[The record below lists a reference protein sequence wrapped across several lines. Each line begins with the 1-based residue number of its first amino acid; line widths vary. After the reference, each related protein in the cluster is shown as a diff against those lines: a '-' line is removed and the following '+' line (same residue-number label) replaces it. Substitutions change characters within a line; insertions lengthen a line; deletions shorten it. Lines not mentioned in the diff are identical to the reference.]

1 MGWRPNS
8 TVIKVLALVSA
19 VIFVAALSAHLL
31 TFSANP
37 SITESRVDPIGVA
50 IFIPFLC
57 MILVMN
63 SYTVNHN
70 GQGRGLLERIRS
82 SNEASR
88 QFFRQ
93 LVQSCP
99 LWARIASVALF
110 LYVSVNF
117 SLFIKVMQEGN
128 PEQRSGRYY
137 INNHGELVRELT
149 EVEYRSLQ
157 AHQVRGF
164 SGHWMIFSFLPLV
177 YFAVVEP
184 RQRALVA
191 MQLLPKKV
199 FCPKCNGRLI
209 LNLAERASGEFRC
222 RHCGEEFMIDP

>member
-157 AHQVRGF
+157 AHQVRG
-164 SGHWMIFSFLPLV
+164 
-177 YFAVVEP
+177 
-184 RQRALVA
+184 
-191 MQLLPKKV
+191 
-199 FCPKCNGRLI
+199 
-209 LNLAERASGEFRC
+209 
-222 RHCGEEFMIDP
+222 D